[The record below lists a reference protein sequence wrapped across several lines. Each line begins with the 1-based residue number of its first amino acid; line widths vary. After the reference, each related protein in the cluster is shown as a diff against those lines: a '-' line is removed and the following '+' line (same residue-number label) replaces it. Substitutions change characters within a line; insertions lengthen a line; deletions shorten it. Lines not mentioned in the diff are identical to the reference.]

1 MTFPGGYGMV
11 VRQHDQRYGVWTSVG
26 RRSQG
31 GASVSTIGK
40 TTNNWHWV
48 WRQIAMIDPVP
59 ISQTGYSRLKE
70 ELERL
75 EKTELPAVMQRVA
88 EAREMGDLKENGEY
102 ISGREQQGFIVGRIR
117 ELKGM
122 LSRSDIVDCTKA
134 ETDHAAFGTIVT
146 LMDLDRNQKVTYQLL
161 GPDEADSDSG
171 SISVQSP
178 IGGAI
183 LGHSVGEKFSVT
195 IPRGDRH
202 FEVLDIKRS
211 DVP

>member
-1 MTFPGGYGMV
+1 
-11 VRQHDQRYGVWTSVG
+11 
-26 RRSQG
+26 
-31 GASVSTIGK
+31 
-40 TTNNWHWV
+40 
-48 WRQIAMIDPVP
+48 MIDPVP

-122 LSRSDIVDCTKA
+122 LSRSDIVNCTKA

>member
-1 MTFPGGYGMV
+1 
-11 VRQHDQRYGVWTSVG
+11 
-26 RRSQG
+26 
-31 GASVSTIGK
+31 
-40 TTNNWHWV
+40 
-48 WRQIAMIDPVP
+48 MIDPVP

-122 LSRSDIVDCTKA
+122 MSRSDIVDCTKA
-134 ETDHAAFGTIVT
+134 DTDHAAFGTIVT
-146 LMDLDRNQKVTYQLL
+146 LLDLDRNQKVTYQLL
-161 GPDEADSDSG
+161 GPDEADSDNG

-178 IGGAI
+178 IGSAI
-183 LGHSVGEKFSVT
+183 LGHVVGDKVT
-195 IPRGDRH
+195 VSIPRGDRN
-202 FEVLDIKRS
+202 FEVVEIKGT